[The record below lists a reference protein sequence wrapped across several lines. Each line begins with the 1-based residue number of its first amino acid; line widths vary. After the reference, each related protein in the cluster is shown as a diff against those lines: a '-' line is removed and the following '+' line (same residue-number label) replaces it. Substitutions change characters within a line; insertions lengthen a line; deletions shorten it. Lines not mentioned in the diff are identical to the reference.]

1 MLVFPIQYLTSIIQH
16 CSITIQHSYF
26 KSQYSASQDCALTL
40 CSCAKDARLFE
51 KRAELERERESGG
64 ACTHSDWLVLTEPP
78 FPDQA
83 RLTFV

>member
-26 KSQYSASQDCALTL
+26 KSQYSTSQDCALTL

-51 KRAELERERESGG
+51 KRAELGRERG

-78 FPDQA
+78 CPDQA

>member
-1 MLVFPIQYLTSIIQH
+1 MLVFPIQYLTSVIQH

-26 KSQYSASQDCALTL
+26 KSQYSTSQDCALTL

-51 KRAELERERESGG
+51 KLAELGREREGG
-64 ACTHSDWLVLTEPP
+64 GDCTHSDWLVLTEPP

>member
-1 MLVFPIQYLTSIIQH
+1 MLVFPIQYLTSVIQH

-26 KSQYSASQDCALTL
+26 KSQYSTSQDCALTL
-40 CSCAKDARLFE
+40 CSFAKDARLFE
-51 KRAELERERESGG
+51 KRAELGREREGGG
-64 ACTHSDWLVLTEPP
+64 ASTHSDWLVLTEPP

>member
-26 KSQYSASQDCALTL
+26 KSQYSTSQDCALTL

-51 KRAELERERESGG
+51 KRAELGRERER
-64 ACTHSDWLVLTEPP
+64 AVEPVRTLIGW
-78 FPDQA
+78 F
-83 RLTFV
+83 